1 MFVRNKII
9 LLSHGG
15 ADFLIKLEKGAII
28 IECPWRIGDTDGIL
42 LGETDIQSNQ
52 REWKSVSWGK

>member
-28 IECPWRIGDTDGIL
+28 IECPWRIRDTDGIL
-42 LGETDIQSNQ
+42 LGETDIQSN
-52 REWKSVSWGK
+52 